1 MMTVRPLSPALDR
14 MFSLNRE
21 LDRAFGDAMTNGAGR
36 VWHPATDVIE
46 QANGYLIALE
56 LPGVQPD
63 ATEVIFEQNVLTVR
77 GTKTPTVQPTEDAE
91 LRIYTAERVSG
102 AFERSFRLPEHVD
115 GNAIQATFQNGVLT
129 ISIPKKPA
137 SQPRKIAINAGEQ
150 PAIAG

>member
-21 LDRAFGDAMTNGAGR
+21 LDRAFGEALTNGAGR

-46 QANGYLIALE
+46 QANGYLIVLE

-63 ATEVIFEQNVLTVR
+63 AAEVIFEQNTLTVR
-77 GTKTPTVQPTEDAE
+77 GTKPPTVQPAEDAE
-91 LRIYTAERVSG
+91 LRIYSAERVSG

-115 GNAIQATFQNGVLT
+115 GNAIQATFQNGVLS
-129 ISIPKKPA
+129 ISVPKKPA
-137 SQPRKIAINAGEQ
+137 SQPRKISINTSE
-150 PAIAG
+150 PAISG

>member
-21 LDRAFGDAMTNGAGR
+21 LDRALGDAVTRSASR

-63 ATEVIFEQNVLTVR
+63 AVEVVFEQNTLTVR
-77 GTKTPTVQPTEDAE
+77 GTKAPTVQPAEDAE

-115 GNAIQATFQNGVLT
+115 GSAIQATFQNGVLSL
-129 ISIPKKPA
+129 SIPKKPA
-137 SQPRKIAINAGEQ
+137 SQPRRIEIKGTEPAING
-150 PAIAG
+150 

>member
-1 MMTVRPLSPALDR
+1 

-21 LDRAFGDAMTNGAGR
+21 LDRALGDAMSRSASR

-46 QANGYLIALE
+46 QSNGYLIAME
-56 LPGVQPD
+56 LPGVRPD
-63 ATEVIFEQNVLTVR
+63 ATEVLFEQNTLTVR
-77 GTKTPTVQPTEDAE
+77 GTKAPTVQPVEDAE
-91 LRIYTAERVSG
+91 LRIYTAERVIG

-115 GNAIQATFQNGVLT
+115 GNAIQATFQHGVLS

-137 SQPRKIAINAGEQ
+137 SQPRKITISETE

>member
-1 MMTVRPLSPALDR
+1 MMTLRPISPTLDR
-14 MFSLNRE
+14 MFSLDRE
-21 LDRAFGDAMTNGAGR
+21 LDRVFGNALTNGSR

-46 QANGYLIALE
+46 QANGYLVNLE

-63 ATEVIFEQNVLTVR
+63 AVEVVFEQNTLTVR
-77 GTKTPTVQPTEDAE
+77 GTKAPTVQPTEDAE

-115 GNAIQATFQNGVLT
+115 GNAIQATFQNGVLS

-137 SQPRKIAINAGEQ
+137 SQPRKIAINTTEK
-150 PAIAG
+150 AIAG

>member
-1 MMTVRPLSPALDR
+1 MLTLRPISPTLDR
-14 MFSLNRE
+14 MFSLDRE
-21 LDRAFGDAMTNGAGR
+21 LDRVFGNALTNGSR

-46 QANGYLIALE
+46 QANGYLVNLE

-63 ATEVIFEQNVLTVR
+63 AVEVVFEQNTLTVR
-77 GTKTPTVQPTEDAE
+77 GTKAPTVQPTEDAE

-115 GNAIQATFQNGVLT
+115 GNAIQATFQNGVLS

-137 SQPRKIAINAGEQ
+137 SQPRKIAINTTEQ
-150 PAIAG
+150 AIAG

>member
-14 MFSLNRE
+14 MFSLNHE
-21 LDRAFGDAMTNGAGR
+21 LDRAFGDALSRGASR

-46 QANGYLIALE
+46 QANGYLITLE

-63 ATEVIFEQNVLTVR
+63 AAEVVFEQNTLTVR
-77 GTKTPTVQPTEDAE
+77 GNKAPTVQPAEDAE

-115 GNAIQATFQNGVLT
+115 GNAIQATFSNGVLS
-129 ISIPKKPA
+129 IAIPKKPA
-137 SQPRKIAINAGEQ
+137 SQPRKIAINATE

>member
-21 LDRAFGDAMTNGAGR
+21 LDRAFGEALAGTGSR

-46 QANGYLIALE
+46 QANDYLITLE
-56 LPGVQPD
+56 LPGVRPD
-63 ATEVIFEQNVLTVR
+63 AAEVVFEQNTLTVR
-77 GTKTPTVQPTEDAE
+77 GTKSPTVQPTEDTE

-102 AFERSFRLPEHVD
+102 AFERSFRLPEFVD
-115 GNAIQATFQNGVLT
+115 GNGIQATFDNGVLS

-137 SQPRKIAINAGEQ
+137 SQPRKIQINAST
-150 PAIAG
+150 PAVAG

>member
-21 LDRAFGDAMTNGAGR
+21 LDRAFGDAMTRNASR

-46 QANGYLIALE
+46 QANNYLIALE

-63 ATEVIFEQNVLTVR
+63 AAEVVFEQNTLTVR
-77 GTKTPTVQPTEDAE
+77 GTKAPTVPPAEDAE
-91 LRIYTAERVSG
+91 LRIYSAERVSG

-115 GNAIQATFQNGVLT
+115 GNAIQATFQNGVLS

-137 SQPRKIAINAGEQ
+137 SQPRKIAINGTE
-150 PAIAG
+150 PAING